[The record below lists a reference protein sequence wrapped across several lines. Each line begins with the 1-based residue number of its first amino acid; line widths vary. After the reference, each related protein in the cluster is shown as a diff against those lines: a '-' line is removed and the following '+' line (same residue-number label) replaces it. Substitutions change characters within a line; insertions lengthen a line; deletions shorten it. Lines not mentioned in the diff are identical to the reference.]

1 MNRTCEICG
10 NTKSLEEFEKICNG
24 HAKYCKACGEL
35 YIEDL
40 FNNSTLNDNTF
51 KYFSRYI
58 TRFNYFSKKRIE
70 TGIQVHSRDKT
81 EPHIEKITIT
91 DLMIM
96 LETFNYQCIFS
107 NKKLQLKDFSLDHI
121 DELALSR
128 NHSLYNLAPAC
139 RDINKIAGSAHLTG
153 LWISEEDIEKV
164 TRKYGKE
171 YFYEFYDNKNWI
183 TSLWI
188 QGIHEIPKEKT
199 TQEPKQEPKEVQKVL
214 WKPEPKKKGRFK
226 WHTNY

>member
-10 NTKSLEEFEKICNG
+10 NKKILEEFEKIGNG
-24 HAKYCKACGEL
+24 HTKYCKVCGEL

-40 FNNSTLNDNTF
+40 LNNMELNDNTF
-51 KYFSRYI
+51 KYFSRYL
-58 TRFNYFSKKRIE
+58 TRFNYSSKKRIE
-70 TGIQVHSRDKT
+70 KGIKIHPSDTKEQC
-81 EPHIEKITIT
+81 IEKITIM
-91 DLMIM
+91 DLMLM

-121 DELALSR
+121 DELCLSR

-139 RDINKIAGSAHLTG
+139 RDINKIAGSANLTG
-153 LWISEEDIEKV
+153 LWIYDEDVEKV

-171 YFYEFYDNKNWI
+171 YFYEFHDNKNWI

-188 QGIHEIPKEKT
+188 QGIHEIPKDKQT
-199 TQEPKQEPKEVQKVL
+199 QEPKEVQKVL
-214 WKPEPKKKGRFK
+214 CKPKSKKKGRFK
-226 WHTNY
+226 WHTSY